1 MTVFNQKGKLVIV
14 TAPSGAGKTTIV
26 HHLLKTFT
34 QLAFSVS
41 ATNRPKRSGE
51 VDGKDYYFLD
61 TETIKRRIN
70 AGEFVEYEEVYEN
83 RFYGTL
89 KEEVEKLWAQN
100 KCIVF
105 DVDVKGALS
114 LKNKFQASALTIFVE
129 PPSKEVLITRL
140 KNRNTE
146 TAQTLE
152 QRIIKAEEE
161 LMYASSFDVK
171 LVNDTLKHALQEA
184 DALVKNFLES

>member
-1 MTVFNQKGKLVIV
+1 MTQLNKNGKLIIV

-26 HHLLKTFT
+26 HHLLKTFK

-41 ATNRPKRSGE
+41 ATNRPKRSNE
-51 VDGKDYYFLD
+51 INGKDYYFLD
-61 TETIKRRIN
+61 TETFKAKIN
-70 AGEFVEYEEVYEN
+70 AHEFVEYEEVYEN

-89 KEEVEKLWAQN
+89 VEEVEKLWSEN

-105 DVDVKGALS
+105 DVDVKGALT
-114 LKNKFQASALTIFVE
+114 LKNKFKEQALAIFIE
-129 PPSKEVLITRL
+129 PPSKEVLYTRL

-146 TAQTLE
+146 TEQTLA

-161 LMYASSFDVK
+161 LKFASAFDFK
-171 LVNDTLKHALQEA
+171 IVNDTLKHALEET
-184 DALVKNFLES
+184 DTLVKKFL

>member
-1 MTVFNQKGKLVIV
+1 VTQLNKNGKLIIV

-26 HHLLKTFT
+26 HHLLKTFK

-41 ATNRPKRSGE
+41 ATNRPKRSNE
-51 VDGKDYYFLD
+51 INGKDYYFLD
-61 TETIKRRIN
+61 TETFKAKIN
-70 AGEFVEYEEVYEN
+70 AHEFVEYEEVYEN

-89 KEEVEKLWAQN
+89 VEEVEKLWSEN

-105 DVDVKGALS
+105 DVDVKGALT
-114 LKNKFQASALTIFVE
+114 LKNKFKEQALAIFIE
-129 PPSKEVLITRL
+129 PPSKEVLYTRL

-146 TAQTLE
+146 TEQTLA

-161 LMYASSFDVK
+161 LKFASAFDFK
-171 LVNDTLKHALQEA
+171 IVNDTLKHALEET
-184 DALVKNFLES
+184 DTLVKKFL

>member
-1 MTVFNQKGKLVIV
+1 MTQLNKNGKLIIV

-26 HHLLKTFT
+26 HHLLKTFN

-41 ATNRPKRSGE
+41 ATNRSKRSNE
-51 VDGKDYYFLD
+51 VNGKDYFFLD
-61 TETIKRRIN
+61 TETFKQKIN
-70 AGEFVEYEEVYEN
+70 ANAFVEYEEVYEN

-89 KEEVEKLWAQN
+89 AEEVEKLWSVN

-114 LKNKFQASALTIFVE
+114 LKNKFKKQALAIFIE
-129 PPSKEVLITRL
+129 PPSKEVLYTRL

-146 TAQTLE
+146 TEQTLV

-161 LMYASSFDVK
+161 LKYADAFDFK
-171 LVNDTLKHALQEA
+171 IINDTLKHALQEA
-184 DALVKNFLES
+184 DLLVKHFLES

>member
-1 MTVFNQKGKLVIV
+1 MTQLNKNGKLIIV

-26 HHLLKTFT
+26 HHLLKTFK

-41 ATNRPKRSGE
+41 ATNRPKRSNE
-51 VDGKDYYFLD
+51 VNGKDYYFLD
-61 TETIKRRIN
+61 TETFKAKIN
-70 AGEFVEYEEVYEN
+70 AHEFVEYEEVYEN

-89 KEEVEKLWAQN
+89 VEEVEKLWSEN

-105 DVDVKGALS
+105 DVDVKGALT
-114 LKNKFQASALTIFVE
+114 LKNKFKEQALAIFIE
-129 PPSKEVLITRL
+129 PPSKEVLYTRL

-146 TAQTLE
+146 TEQTLA

-161 LMYASSFDVK
+161 LKFASAFDFK
-171 LVNDTLKHALQEA
+171 IVNDTLKHALEET
-184 DALVKNFLES
+184 DTLVKKFL

>member
-1 MTVFNQKGKLVIV
+1 VTQLNKNGKLIIV

-26 HHLLKTFT
+26 HHLLKTFK

-41 ATNRPKRSGE
+41 ATNRPKRSNE
-51 VDGKDYYFLD
+51 VNGKDYYFLD
-61 TETIKRRIN
+61 TETFKAKIN
-70 AGEFVEYEEVYEN
+70 AHEFVEYEEVYEN

-89 KEEVEKLWAQN
+89 VEEVEKLWSEN

-105 DVDVKGALS
+105 DVDVKGALT
-114 LKNKFQASALTIFVE
+114 LKNKFKEQALAIFIE
-129 PPSKEVLITRL
+129 PPSKEVLYTRL

-146 TAQTLE
+146 TEQTLA

-161 LMYASSFDVK
+161 LKFASAFDFK
-171 LVNDTLKHALQEA
+171 IVNDTLKHALEET
-184 DALVKNFLES
+184 DTLVKKFL

>member
-1 MTVFNQKGKLVIV
+1 MTQLNKNGKLIIV

-26 HHLLKTFT
+26 HHLLKTFK

-41 ATNRPKRSGE
+41 ATNRPKRSNE
-51 VDGKDYYFLD
+51 VNGKDYYFLD
-61 TETIKRRIN
+61 TETFKAKIN
-70 AGEFVEYEEVYEN
+70 AHEFVEYEEVYEN

-89 KEEVEKLWAQN
+89 FEEVEKLWSEN

-105 DVDVKGALS
+105 DVDVKGALT
-114 LKNKFQASALTIFVE
+114 LKNKFKEQALAIFIE
-129 PPSKEVLITRL
+129 PPSKEVLYTRL

-146 TAQTLE
+146 TEQTLA

-161 LMYASSFDVK
+161 LKFASAFDFK
-171 LVNDTLKHALQEA
+171 IVNDTLKHALEET
-184 DALVKNFLES
+184 DTLVKKFL

>member
-1 MTVFNQKGKLVIV
+1 MTIFNKKGKLIIV

-26 HHLLKTFT
+26 HHLLKTFK

-41 ATNRPKRSGE
+41 ATNRPKRTGE
-51 VDGKDYYFLD
+51 VEGKDYYFLD
-61 TETIKRRIN
+61 TETMKSRIN

-89 KEEVEKLWAQN
+89 NEEVEKLWSQN

-114 LKNKFQASALTIFVE
+114 LKNKFKDNALAIFIE
-129 PPSKEVLITRL
+129 PPSKEILKMRL

-161 LMYASSFDVK
+161 LTYANSFDVK
-171 LVNDTLKHALQEA
+171 IVNDTLKHALKEA
-184 DALVKNFLES
+184 DMLVKKFLE

>member
-1 MTVFNQKGKLVIV
+1 MQLNKNGKLVIV

-26 HHLLKTFT
+26 HHLLKTFQ
-34 QLAFSVS
+34 QLAFSIS
-41 ATNRPKRSGE
+41 ATNRTKRSNE
-51 VDGKDYYFLD
+51 VNGRDYYFFD
-61 TETIKRRIN
+61 TKTFKEKIN
-70 AGEFVEYEEVYEN
+70 TNAFIEYEEVYEN

-89 KEEVEKLWAQN
+89 VEEVEKLWAMN

-114 LKNKFQASALTIFVE
+114 LKNKFKEQALAIFIE
-129 PPSKEVLITRL
+129 PPSKEILYTRL

-152 QRIIKAEEE
+152 QRIIKAEQE
-161 LMYASSFDVK
+161 LKYADAFDFK
-171 LVNDTLKHALQEA
+171 IVNDTLKHALQEA
-184 DALVKNFLES
+184 DTLVKKFLEM